1 MSAPPTCRNLQKKAK
16 KARYEREKAYMDSI
30 RGLGNV
36 TGDYVGDGQGDSVS
50 TEPDGAI
57 EPGGAATEILSPVS
71 EDVENSECNEVSSDA
86 EPLLF
91 LYDCET
97 IGLSIYN
104 DHITDIAAKVI
115 ASPVPLSDGSFSSLV
130 KTSKHISAPGMSNL
144 LSMNQ
149 FKLYFVCHSF

>member
-1 MSAPPTCRNLQKKAK
+1 MWRTQ
-16 KARYEREKAYMDSI
+16 
-30 RGLGNV
+30 
-36 TGDYVGDGQGDSVS
+36 
-50 TEPDGAI
+50 
-57 EPGGAATEILSPVS
+57 
-71 EDVENSECNEVSSDA
+71 ECNEVSSDA

-97 IGLSIYN
+97 TGLSDYN

-130 KTSKHISAPGMSNL
+130 KTSKTISATGMSNL

-149 FKLYFVCHSF
+149 FKLFCVP